1 MRFIAADLGGTT
13 LRCAVAATDGSLE
26 IVERHEL
33 ADARFRGPE
42 RWAAIVAVIADFA
55 KAHVRRSPGAPI
67 VLSFPGPLR
76 DGVPWIAP
84 TVTGGGDVP
93 DLGRMITRATGR
105 TCTLLNDVSAAAW
118 YFAGRLPARRFGV
131 VTVSSGIGFKVFDR
145 HADPCVNDDAGEI
158 GHLVIDDAPGAPLCE
173 CGGRGHLGAIASGRG
188 IERAARDWARC
199 DRLTNE
205 EHIVP
210 AFRAGAG
217 WATAIVDAAT
227 QPLAHVLATVIVAN
241 GLGCVAVMG
250 GFAQAAGPAYLAT
263 LQRAIARQAAP
274 GPARVGPDALLLAA
288 PTAQPSLSGAAI
300 FGARRLAA

>member
-13 LRCAVAATDGSLE
+13 LRCGVAASDGSLE

-33 ADARFRGPE
+33 AGARFRGPG
-42 RWAAIVAVIADFA
+42 RWTAIVTVIADFA
-55 KAHVRRSPGAPI
+55 KAHLRRSPGAPI

-76 DGVPWIAP
+76 DGAPWIAP
-84 TVTGGGDVP
+84 TVTGGGEVP

-118 YFAGRLPARRFGV
+118 YFAGRLSARRFGV

-158 GHLVIDDAPGAPLCE
+158 GHLVIDDSPGAPLCE
-173 CGGRGHLGAIASGRG
+173 CGGRGHLGAIASGRA

-199 DRLTNE
+199 ERLTNE
-205 EHIVP
+205 EHVVP
-210 AFRAGAG
+210 AFLAGDD
-217 WATAIVDAAT
+217 WAADIIDAAA
-227 QPLAHVLATVIVAN
+227 QPLARVLATVIVAN

-250 GFAQAAGPAYLAT
+250 GFAQAAGPAYLASLRRT
-263 LQRAIARQAAP
+263 IASQAAP
-274 GPARVGPDALLLAA
+274 GPASVAPDALLLAA
-288 PTAQPSLSGAAI
+288 AADQPSLSGAAI